1 MGEKNMF
8 IHPLKSRKLSCA
20 TFLTIIFMVQIPGQ
34 ALAQQKK
41 DDVSIGYASPSGVFA
56 PIFVAQEQGLFKK
69 YGLGVKELI
78 LLRGTGP
85 AAAQMLVAGT
95 APIAALGGALVEAA
109 IRGGGLVYIASTS
122 NNLIF
127 SIYSRPE
134 IARPEDLKGKTIAV
148 DAKGGSIELATIVA
162 LKQFGLNLGKEVSAV
177 YLGGPVPQLGALEKG
192 IVDATTL
199 SAPTTLRAKAMGLK
213 ELINIGALK
222 LNYVHTAIGV
232 NRSFAKNN
240 PEMIDA
246 FLKAYIEAIKITRE
260 EPGLAQK
267 AIAKYTAINDAE
279 ALKVTYETFLPAF
292 QQRVPYVSR
301 DSVQGVLN
309 FSTSP
314 EAKSQRAEDFID
326 HSFLE
331 KIEASSFM
339 KKLYGEAKP

>member
-1 MGEKNMF
+1 MNNAYRKYS
-8 IHPLKSRKLSCA
+8 PLLLLA
-20 TFLTIIFMVQIPGQ
+20 TMTAVSLALQPDGQ
-34 ALAQQKK
+34 VLAQSKK
-41 DDVSIGYASPSGVFA
+41 DDISIGYAAPSG
-56 PIFVAQEQGLFKK
+56 IFTPLFIAQERGLFKK
-69 YGLGVKELI
+69 YSLGVKELL

-95 APIAALGGALVEAA
+95 APIAGLGGALVEAGLHGA
-109 IRGGGLVYIASTS
+109 GLVYIASMS
-122 NNLIF
+122 NHLIF
-127 SIYSRPE
+127 SLYSRPE
-134 IARPEDLKGKTIAV
+134 IARPEDLRGKTVAV

-162 LKQFGLNLGKEVSAV
+162 LKQFGLTVGKDVNAV

-199 SAPTTLRAKAMGLK
+199 SAPTTLKAKGMGLK

-222 LNYVHTAIGV
+222 LSYVHTAIGV
-232 NRSFAKNN
+232 NRVFAKNN
-240 PEMIDA
+240 PEIVDA
-246 FLKAYIEAIKITRE
+246 FLKAYIEAIKIMRE
-260 EPGLAQK
+260 EPDFAQRT
-267 AIAKYTAINDAE
+267 IAKYTGINEPD

-292 QQRVPYVSR
+292 QQPVPYVLR

-314 EAKSQRAEDFID
+314 EAKSQRAENFID

-331 KIEASSFM
+331 KIEASLFV

>member
-1 MGEKNMF
+1 M
-8 IHPLKSRKLSCA
+8 LSFHINNRAVFCA
-20 TFLTIIFMVQIPGQ
+20 AFFAAFLAAEVGGFAV
-34 ALAQQKK
+34 AQQKK
-41 DDVSIGYASPSGVFA
+41 EEIAIGYASPSGVFA
-56 PIFVAQEQGLFKK
+56 PVFVAQEQGLFKR

-109 IRGGGLVYIASTS
+109 LHGGGLAYIASTS

-127 SIYSRPE
+127 SLYSRPE
-134 IARPEDLKGKTIAV
+134 IARPEDLKGKTVAV

-162 LKQFGLNLGKEVSAV
+162 LKQFGLTVGKDVNAV

-222 LNYVHTAIGV
+222 LNYIHTAIGV

-240 PEMIDA
+240 PEIIDA
-246 FLKAYIEAIKITRE
+246 FLKAYIHGLKITRE
-260 EPGLAQK
+260 EPEVTQK
-267 AIAKYTAINDAE
+267 AIAKYTAINDPE

-301 DSVQGVLN
+301 ESVQAVLN

-314 EAKSQRAEDFID
+314 EAKAQRAEDFID

-331 KIEASSFM
+331 KIEASSFV
-339 KKLYGEAKP
+339 KKLYGDVKP